1 MSLQQMP
8 ALEKHPEVLP
18 RAAILPHRPKL
29 PALRLLAI
37 LQRLQGRRLMMV
49 RTLPRSTLRLGRGGE
64 ERSQEDDGK
73 GSGKEGEEDRGS
85 RACDEAEMQKN
96 ISLILK
102 KQPLSCQN

>member
-18 RAAILPHRPKL
+18 RAAILQHLPKHL
-29 PALRLLAI
+29 ALRLLAK

-49 RTLPRSTLRLGRGGE
+49 QALPRSTLRLGRGGE

-73 GSGKEGEEDRGS
+73 GNGKEGEEDRGS
-85 RACDEAEMQKN
+85 RACDEAEMQKKYF
-96 ISLILK
+96 IDS
-102 KQPLSCQN
+102 QETTTQLSK